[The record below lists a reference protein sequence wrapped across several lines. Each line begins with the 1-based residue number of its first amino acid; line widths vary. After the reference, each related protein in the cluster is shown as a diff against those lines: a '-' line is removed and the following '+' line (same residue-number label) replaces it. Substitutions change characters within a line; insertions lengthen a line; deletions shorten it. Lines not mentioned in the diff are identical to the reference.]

1 MRAGLLAYWPVPTH
15 AAAMALGFAYDLAV
29 RGKEMLCVTDPHF
42 DIGLFLRVLT
52 DCPGMICGM
61 LVASLLELVTSPN
74 AATVLRGLTGFV
86 AGLVAM
92 YWAAIVFPTLWPLQ
106 FAAMLASMHV
116 LSALAVMGRAPS
128 FLRAKPAEIYI
139 FADFDTQ
146 KCV

>member
-1 MRAGLLAYWPVPTH
+1 MPTH
-15 AAAMALGFAYDLAV
+15 AAAMALGFAYDLAD

-116 LSALAVMGRAPS
+116 LSALAVIGRVLS
-128 FLRAKPAEIYI
+128 FLRAKLGNIPHE
-139 FADFDTQ
+139 TQ
-146 KCV
+146 VIGL

>member
-1 MRAGLLAYWPVPTH
+1 MMKTRAGLLAYWPVPTH
-15 AAAMALGFAYDLAV
+15 AAAMALGFAYDFAV

-42 DIGLFLRVLT
+42 DIVLFLRVLT
-52 DCPGMICGM
+52 DCPGMVCGM

-116 LSALAVMGRAPS
+116 LSALAVIGRVLS
-128 FLRAKPAEIYI
+128 FLRAKTGNIPHE
-139 FADFDTQ
+139 TQ
-146 KCV
+146 VIGL

>member
-1 MRAGLLAYWPVPTH
+1 MVKTRARVLAYWPVPTH

-61 LVASLLELVTSPN
+61 LVTSLLELVTSPN

-92 YWAAIVFPTLWPLQ
+92 YWAAILFPTLWPLQ

-116 LSALAVMGRAPS
+116 LAALAVIGRVS
-128 FLRAKPAEIYI
+128 LFLRAKPGNIPHESQVIGL
-139 FADFDTQ
+139 
-146 KCV
+146 

>member
-1 MRAGLLAYWPVPTH
+1 MMKTRAGLLAYWPVPTH
-15 AAAMALGFAYDLAV
+15 AAAMAVGFAYDLAV

-42 DIGLFLRVLT
+42 DLGLFLRVMT

-61 LVASLLELVTSPN
+61 LVASLLELGVSPN
-74 AATVLRGLTGFV
+74 AATALRGLTGFV

-128 FLRAKPAEIYI
+128 LLRAKVGNIPHESQVIGL
-139 FADFDTQ
+139 
-146 KCV
+146 

>member
-1 MRAGLLAYWPVPTH
+1 MVKTRARVLAYWPVPTH
-15 AAAMALGFAYDLAV
+15 AAAMALGFAYDLAD

-116 LSALAVMGRAPS
+116 LSALAVIGRVLS
-128 FLRAKPAEIYI
+128 FLRAKLGNIPHE
-139 FADFDTQ
+139 TQ
-146 KCV
+146 VIGL